1 MEARF
6 WDPKQRFKLV
16 YGTEGVLRE
25 TVLVSPDSIPSNGA
39 CDGIFLSY
47 GGNDETTGKPLWVLA
62 DGVAPAYPVLEAK
75 IQTDGMAV
83 EPGYVAVT
91 IARGVVPAIV
101 RLDCVAFVA
110 DNANY
115 PTAPALG
122 QRLKVVNGQ
131 LTPVALNG
139 SEDRLAVAI
148 IEQIHPTHIVIVK
161 LY

>member
-6 WDPKQRFKLV
+6 LDPKQRFKLI

-47 GGNDETTGKPLWVLA
+47 GGNDEITGKPLWVLA
-62 DGVAPAYPVLEAK
+62 DEVAPAYPVLEAK
-75 IQTDGMAV
+75 IQTDGTAV

-101 RLDCVAFVA
+101 RLDCVVFVA
-110 DNANY
+110 DDEDY

-122 QRLKVVNGQ
+122 QRLKVVDGQ
-131 LTPVALNG
+131 LTPVALDG
-139 SEDRLAVAI
+139 SEDHLAVAI